1 VYPVVKGKSLA
12 AWLARREWLL
22 DLAAGAALAVTL
34 SLILNRSL
42 FGLTAGD
49 VVQVYYGRF

>member
-1 VYPVVKGKSLA
+1 MVKHKLA
-12 AWLARREWLL
+12 ATWTANREWLL
-22 DLAAGAALAVTL
+22 DLAAGAALAVVV

-42 FGLTAGD
+42 FGLSSGD

>member
-1 VYPVVKGKSLA
+1 MVVGKSQVA
-12 AWLARREWLL
+12 GIACREWLL

-42 FGLTAGD
+42 FGLSSGEI
-49 VVQVYYGRF
+49 VQVFYGNF